1 MRQLK
6 QSTGR
11 GPQHLRAEGI
21 NTSSHPDRID
31 VSREGCAQQCAQIS
45 RILNPIQDKE
55 KIQLWR
61 DSGQSIQGAQ
71 AGNTIGCD
79 CCERSP
85 QHLIGDDPPSRL
97 RTTCSQGR
105 MTLQPGFGRDDFLGR
120 VALPENF
127 LQQVGALKKQQP
139 LGLSPRTGGQGS
151 QPFDEGIASAADQ
164 GRGGIQGTIQNAA
177 CLRTFRPL

>member
-11 GPQHLRAEGI
+11 GPQDLRAEGI

-55 KIQLWR
+55 KIQFWR
-61 DSGQSIQGAQ
+61 DSRQSIQGAQ

-79 CCERSP
+79 CCESSP
-85 QHLIGDDPPSRL
+85 QHLIGDDPTSRL
-97 RTTCSQGR
+97 GTTFSQSR
-105 MTLQPGFGRDDFLGR
+105 MTLQPSFSRDDFLGC
-120 VALPENF
+120 VALP
-127 LQQVGALKKQQP
+127 
-139 LGLSPRTGGQGS
+139 
-151 QPFDEGIASAADQ
+151 
-164 GRGGIQGTIQNAA
+164 
-177 CLRTFRPL
+177 